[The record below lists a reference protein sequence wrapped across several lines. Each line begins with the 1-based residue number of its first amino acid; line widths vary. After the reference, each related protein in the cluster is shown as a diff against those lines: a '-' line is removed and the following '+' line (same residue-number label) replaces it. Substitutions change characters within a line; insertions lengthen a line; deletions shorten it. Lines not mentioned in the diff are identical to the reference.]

1 MLVEALAVYD
11 AIEPINTLDA
21 LREEIAAL
29 LAAPRS
35 DEGDVAA
42 FRVFSRQF
50 ENEQI
55 LGPYCE
61 AIASF
66 SEVNQTRLL
75 VMAARGRSPY
85 GMFAD
90 SLLTDIARRATRDDS
105 EAIGVLQ
112 HEATHLDTDSGVPQ
126 DTVAAHLA
134 AVIGLAAFT
143 HQLPEADETAAGL
156 PRAWRL
162 VDELLFALSREDP
175 GELEDVG
182 RRCWPELLGPEAP
195 TAVDVV
201 YNLSSARSYISP
213 EETSAYHR
221 LASQFPDQLRR
232 LLEWGLIHPTE
243 VLSSTRLAH
252 GAERS
257 RFVIQELGRLGD
269 ARTVDLLRPWV
280 GDPALG
286 DAAVEALRRLS
297 T

>member
-1 MLVEALAVYD
+1 VSTEADHGSVLGG
-11 AIEPINTLDA
+11 
-21 LREEIAAL
+21 LRH
-29 LAAPRS
+29 
-35 DEGDVAA
+35 
-42 FRVFSRQF
+42 Q
-50 ENEQI
+50 
-55 LGPYCE
+55 
-61 AIASF
+61 
-66 SEVNQTRLL
+66 
-75 VMAARGRSPY
+75 AARGRSPY
-85 GMFAD
+85 GMFAAAA
-90 SLLTDIARRATRDDS
+90 SRVGAALRRPAPALPQSAAAGATSSGARRATRDDS